1 MIQSKFYPQGIL
13 GRSDALRR
21 AADGSIARPS
31 AVMDLNVKI
40 AFSSKSGMECD
51 TWAKTF
57 KRPFEVVVLPGYT
70 VPKALEMRAPHAIW
84 VEGEVTKPLVVWDSF
99 SSTALLDLI
108 RVSMDPDEESE
119 FIRVRNVKTGKYV
132 SDVRPQ
138 WFRDLLPKADYSDIL
153 AQGDSISHENYDRTR
168 VVFNTFYKAYGFEKI
183 VETFDEEITA
193 LSEKEFAA
201 VNETLCRY
209 LWCGP
214 DHVARTELYK
224 LKDLHKLTSEEA
236 EKYTDMQLTDARL
249 VHPQIRYPVADVRN
263 LRNAATFWYN
273 AGRDF
278 KWVPADV
285 KPLLEKYLAGDTVYE
300 FDLSPSRPLDF
311 PRRGMP
317 QGDPANHPKRH
328 QDPNFE
334 RELKEFNKKLDQ
346 VERQLERERRADSEN
361 SSGGFFSRFFH

>member
-1 MIQSKFYPQGIL
+1 MVSEGKEAEGTGRKEEQMIQSKSYPQGIL
-13 GRSDALRR
+13 GRTDALRR
-21 AADGSIARPS
+21 AADGSVARPS

-70 VPKALEMRAPHAIW
+70 VPKSLEMRAPHAIW

-99 SSTALLDLI
+99 SMTALFDLI
-108 RVSMDPDEESE
+108 RVSMDPDGESD
-119 FIRVRNVKTGKYV
+119 FIRVRHAKSGKYV
-132 SDVRPQ
+132 TDLRPQ

-153 AQGDSISHENYDRTR
+153 ARSDSIAHEIYDRTR
-168 VVFNTFYKAYGFEKI
+168 LITNTFYEAYDFER
-183 VETFDEEITA
+183 VTNTFDDEIAA
-193 LSEKEFAA
+193 LSEEEFFF

-224 LKDLHKLTSEEA
+224 LKGLDKLSSKEA
-236 EKYTDMQLTDARL
+236 EKYTDMQISDARL

-273 AGRDF
+273 AGKNF
-278 KWVPADV
+278 KWVPADAR
-285 KPLLEKYLAGDTVYE
+285 PLLEKYLAGDTVYE

-311 PRRGMP
+311 PRRGKP
-317 QGDPANHPKRH
+317 QGDPSSHPNARLAKRKSE
-328 QDPNFE
+328 PAKGF
-334 RELKEFNKKLDQ
+334 L
-346 VERQLERERRADSEN
+346 RRLLN
-361 SSGGFFSRFFH
+361 